1 MKTRNIRTMMLA
13 LVAAMAVNVSAQ
25 KSVLKAFD
33 KMKDSKGVVVKK
45 IIGATSPEPG
55 KWRSNVVEFQIPK
68 MEDARKYIARIDEAF
83 DKESQKGNVTY
94 YTRMKALGENST
106 DQEKEAYKKI
116 QVKCDLISMP
126 VTIGLDP
133 SYHAVVLRFHTD
145 AHHRTVVAMEW
156 KMGPGFGCQGRLYEI
171 AGENESLWEEPHF
184 NPFYP
189 YNQVPVKKEQRT
201 DNITTRMH
209 FYRDTYNGE
218 DNSDN
223 SALLLNMTEYLNANW
238 EKASET
244 EQNMILLLLQDM
256 AGRSKAK
263 MHSDLINQ
271 CSSSLKDATRSDN
284 EVIKRIELYIEDF
297 KACKQLYQKDEILDQ
312 VKQYVSTQ
320 VKSGLDA
327 KTVNEVYERL
337 LRLKQ
342 SATQLYQKDHV
353 TDIVRLLEKK

>member
-184 NPFYP
+184 NPFNP
-189 YNQVPVKKEQRT
+189 YNPVPMKKEQRT

-223 SALLLNMTEYLNANW
+223 SALLLNMTEYLNDNW

-244 EQNMILLLLQDM
+244 EQNMILLILQDM

-271 CSSSLKDATRSDN
+271 CSSSLKASGVNSD
-284 EVIKRIELYIEDF
+284 VVRRIELYIEDI
-297 KACKQLYQKDEILDQ
+297 KACITTYQKNEVLGQ
-312 VKQYVSTQ
+312 VKSYVSTQ
-320 VKSGLDA
+320 VRNGMDA
-327 KTVNEVYERL
+327 KTANAVYEKLILMKKAVTTAYQRNEV
-337 LRLKQ
+337 
-342 SATQLYQKDHV
+342 A
-353 TDIVRLLEKK
+353 DIVRLLEKE

>member
-1 MKTRNIRTMMLA
+1 MCLSTMCAPFM
-13 LVAAMAVNVSAQ
+13 
-25 KSVLKAFD
+25 
-33 KMKDSKGVVVKK
+33 
-45 IIGATSPEPG
+45 
-55 KWRSNVVEFQIPK
+55 
-68 MEDARKYIARIDEAF
+68 
-83 DKESQKGNVTY
+83 
-94 YTRMKALGENST
+94 
-106 DQEKEAYKKI
+106 
-116 QVKCDLISMP
+116 
-126 VTIGLDP
+126 
-133 SYHAVVLRFHTD
+133 
-145 AHHRTVVAMEW
+145 
-156 KMGPGFGCQGRLYEI
+156 
-171 AGENESLWEEPHF
+171 ENENKPHF

-284 EVIKRIELYIEDF
+284 EVVKRIE
-297 KACKQLYQKDEILDQ
+297 
-312 VKQYVSTQ
+312 
-320 VKSGLDA
+320 
-327 KTVNEVYERL
+327 
-337 LRLKQ
+337 
-342 SATQLYQKDHV
+342 
-353 TDIVRLLEKK
+353 